1 VQLKICGSF
10 EGGGGGQKKIFF
22 FSNAFCPGLVPTRSH
37 IQQET
42 WVLSPGLMLMDCE
55 DYRLPLSIF
64 YVKHKWS
71 YTFFLSYA
79 FTHFIVQ
86 GQLHLHQEIQK

>member
-1 VQLKICGSF
+1 VARKQ
-10 EGGGGGQKKIFF
+10 IFLS
-22 FSNAFCPGLVPTRSH
+22 SNAFCPGLVPTRSH

-42 WVLSPGLMLMDCE
+42 GVLSPSLKLMERE
-55 DYRLPLSIF
+55 DDRLPLF
-64 YVKHKWS
+64 TADVKHKWS

-86 GQLHLHQEIQK
+86 GQIHRHQEI